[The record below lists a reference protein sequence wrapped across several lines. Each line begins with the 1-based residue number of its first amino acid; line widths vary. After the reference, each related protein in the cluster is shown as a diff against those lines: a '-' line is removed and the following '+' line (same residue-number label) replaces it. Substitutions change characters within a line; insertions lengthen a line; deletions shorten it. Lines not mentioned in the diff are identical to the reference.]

1 MSLKTGGTAEGP
13 TFRPGWTVG
22 HIAGAAQTVHQVA
35 SSSPDIAHATLT
47 VVARGESLSRDQA
60 RTFMAAVL
68 DGDVTPAQLGGVL
81 LAIRVRTETTDE
93 LAGFVEAMRARVLV
107 VDAPAG
113 AIDTCGTGGDV
124 HGTFNIST
132 ATSIVTAAAGVPIAK
147 HGNRA
152 VSSQSGS
159 SDAIASLGLTVEQ
172 TPEAAEASLR
182 ETGYAYLHAPAFHPG
197 MRHAGPVRRELG
209 VRTAFNLCGPMA
221 NPALVTRQLM
231 GVPDEVSAE
240 RVAQVLHAIGLERAF
255 VVHGDMIDELPLDGS
270 GVYFEVTPDGI
281 SRHTVTA
288 ADGGLRSAPTS
299 ALAGGDGAA
308 NAAIIRAI
316 FEGTETGPR
325 HDVVVLNAGA
335 ALVVAG
341 RADTIRQGVE
351 LASVTISSG
360 AAAELLA
367 RLQARAWSP
376 EQTGDQP

>member
-1 MSLKTGGTAEGP
+1 M
-13 TFRPGWTVG
+13 
-22 HIAGAAQTVHQVA
+22 HQVA
-35 SSSPDIAHATLT
+35 PSSPDIASAALA

-60 RTFMAAVL
+60 RAFMAAVL
-68 DGDVTPAQLGGVL
+68 DGDVTPAQLGGLL

-132 ATSIVTAAAGVPIAK
+132 ATSLVTAAAGVPVAK

-172 TPEAAEASLR
+172 TVDAAEASLR
-182 ETGYAYLHAPAFHPG
+182 ETGYAYLHAPSFHPG

-231 GVPDEVSAE
+231 GVPDEASGE
-240 RVAQVLHAIGLERAF
+240 RVAQVLHAIGIERAF
-255 VVHGDMIDELPLDGS
+255 VVHGDMVDELPLDDS
-270 GVYFEVTPDGI
+270 GVYHEVTREGI
-281 SRHTVTA
+281 VRHTVTA
-288 ADGGLRSAPTS
+288 EAVGLRHAPTG

-316 FEGTETGPR
+316 LDGSEHGAR
-325 HDVVVLNAGA
+325 RDVVALNAGA

-351 LASVTISSG
+351 LASETIRSG

-367 RLQARAWSP
+367 RLQARVWSP
-376 EQTGDQP
+376 PLDEVQA

>member
-1 MSLKTGGTAEGP
+1 MSPKTGGTAEGP

-22 HIAGAAQTVHQVA
+22 HIAGATRTVHQVA
-35 SSSPDIAHATLT
+35 PPSPDVAQATLA
-47 VVARGESLSRDQA
+47 VVARGESLRRDQA

-107 VDAPAG
+107 VAAPEG

-132 ATSIVTAAAGVPIAK
+132 ATSIVTAAAGVPVAK

-209 VRTAFNLCGPMA
+209 RADRVQPVRTDGQPGA
-221 NPALVTRQLM
+221 R
-231 GVPDEVSAE
+231 
-240 RVAQVLHAIGLERAF
+240 HA
-255 VVHGDMIDELPLDGS
+255 P
-270 GVYFEVTPDGI
+270 
-281 SRHTVTA
+281 
-288 ADGGLRSAPTS
+288 ADGRRRTRCPPSASHRCYMRSASS
-299 ALAGGDGAA
+299 A
-308 NAAIIRAI
+308 R
-316 FEGTETGPR
+316 
-325 HDVVVLNAGA
+325 
-335 ALVVAG
+335 
-341 RADTIRQGVE
+341 
-351 LASVTISSG
+351 S
-360 AAAELLA
+360 
-367 RLQARAWSP
+367 WS
-376 EQTGDQP
+376 TAT

>member
-1 MSLKTGGTAEGP
+1 M
-13 TFRPGWTVG
+13 
-22 HIAGAAQTVHQVA
+22 HQVA
-35 SSSPDIAHATLT
+35 PSSPDIATAALA

-60 RTFMAAVL
+60 RAFMAAVL

-107 VDAPAG
+107 VEAPAG

-132 ATSIVTAAAGVPIAK
+132 ATSLVTAAAGVPVAK

-172 TPEAAEASLR
+172 TVDAAEASLR
-182 ETGYAYLHAPAFHPG
+182 ETGYAYLHAPSFHPG

-240 RVAQVLHAIGLERAF
+240 RVAQVLHAIGIERAF
-255 VVHGDMIDELPLDGS
+255 VVHGDMIDELPLDDS

-281 SRHTVTA
+281 RRHTVTA
-288 ADGGLRSAPTS
+288 EDARPAARTHPITGGWRRRRERGHHPGHLRRSRAR
-299 ALAGGDGAA
+299 GAA
-308 NAAIIRAI
+308 RCRGPQRGRRAR
-316 FEGTETGPR
+316 GRGARGHHPPGR
-325 HDVVVLNAGA
+325 GAGHRDHPFGCC
-335 ALVVAG
+335 G
-341 RADTIRQGVE
+341 RAARPSPGSGVE
-351 LASVTISSG
+351 PRKG
-360 AAAELLA
+360 
-367 RLQARAWSP
+367 
-376 EQTGDQP
+376 

>member
-1 MSLKTGGTAEGP
+1 M
-13 TFRPGWTVG
+13 
-22 HIAGAAQTVHQVA
+22 
-35 SSSPDIAHATLT
+35 
-47 VVARGESLSRDQA
+47 
-60 RTFMAAVL
+60 
-68 DGDVTPAQLGGVL
+68 
-81 LAIRVRTETTDE
+81 
-93 LAGFVEAMRARVLV
+93 
-107 VDAPAG
+107 
-113 AIDTCGTGGDV
+113 
-124 HGTFNIST
+124 
-132 ATSIVTAAAGVPIAK
+132 TAAAGVPVAK

-240 RVAQVLHAIGLERAF
+240 RVAHVLHALGIERAF

-270 GVYFEVTPDGI
+270 GVYFEVTPDGV
-281 SRHTVTA
+281 RRQTVTA
-288 ADGGLRSAPTS
+288 QDGGLRHAATS
-299 ALAGGDGAA
+299 TLAGGDGAA

-316 FEGTETGPR
+316 FDGTETGAR
-325 HDVVVLNAGA
+325 HDVVALNAGA

-351 LASVTISSG
+351 LAIETIRSG
-360 AAAELLA
+360 AAADLLG

-376 EQTGDQP
+376 DPAEGRP

>member
-35 SSSPDIAHATLT
+35 SSSPDVAHATLT
-47 VVARGESLSRDQA
+47 VVARRESLSRDQA

-93 LAGFVEAMRARVLV
+93 LAGFVDAMRARVLA

-113 AIDTCGTGGDV
+113 AMDTCGTGGDV

-240 RVAQVLHAIGLERAF
+240 RVAQVLQVIGLERAF

-270 GVYFEVTPDGI
+270 GIYFEVTPDGI
-281 SRHTVTA
+281 TRHTVTA
-288 ADGGLRSAPTS
+288 ADSGLRSAPTS

-308 NAAIIRAI
+308 NAGIIRAI

-325 HDVVVLNAGA
+325 HDVVALNSGA

-351 LASVTISSG
+351 LATATISSG

>member
-1 MSLKTGGTAEGP
+1 M
-13 TFRPGWTVG
+13 
-22 HIAGAAQTVHQVA
+22 HQVVPP
-35 SSSPDIAHATLT
+35 SPDIAHDTLSI
-47 VVARGESLSRDQA
+47 VARGESLRRDQA
-60 RTFMAAVL
+60 RAFMAAVL

-107 VDAPAG
+107 VEAPAG

-132 ATSIVTAAAGVPIAK
+132 ATSLVTAAAGVPIAK

-197 MRHAGPVRRELG
+197 MRHAGPVRGELG

-231 GVPDEVSAE
+231 GVPDEVSAA
-240 RVAQVLHAIGLERAF
+240 RVAQVLHAIGIERAF
-255 VVHGDMIDELPLDGS
+255 VVHGDQIDELPLDGS
-270 GVYFEVTPDGI
+270 GVYLEVTPDGI
-281 SRHTVTA
+281 TRHTVNA
-288 ADGGLRSAPTS
+288 EDAGLRSAPTS

-316 FEGTETGPR
+316 LDGTEGGAR
-325 HDVVVLNAGA
+325 HDVVALNAGA

-341 RADTIRQGVE
+341 RVDTIRAGVE
-351 LASVTISSG
+351 LARETISSG
-360 AAAELLA
+360 AGADLLA

-376 EQTGDQP
+376 GKDEVQA